1 VSAFV
6 DAGWLHCSSD
16 QSRFPLRTKVIACLV
31 WWDKKKEDIMQFL
44 DSTLAFV
51 LTLAALATVV
61 TVIMEA
67 CLRITRM
74 RKKNFV
80 DVMKLLNKELGRS
93 RLGMDEEE
101 RWKFFVR
108 AVQNPAEAA
117 IEKLNPELAGL
128 KLEDRLAYLGSE
140 KSAGK
145 GKFERLIAFI
155 RQIFGDRKRSGLYTT
170 VSLEYM
176 LRCLA
181 ESQPV
186 RQASLTASQTVKT
199 EFNRIA
205 RKYEELGSS
214 VSASFKHHAQAWSV
228 AIGIALSI
236 GANIDGLRIFEAF
249 RADPRLAASVID
261 KQDTFINTWEESKA
275 SQFELD
281 GAITAFEDAK
291 MAFQE
296 AEGAEKKDQADI
308 DQKKKLFEAAK
319 ADMDRKVALTNVQM
333 TAERAQQ
340 QMADL
345 AALGV
350 PIGWQLYPDCPFG
363 DTVEA
368 WAKSSPKCKA
378 IPMDKRE
385 IGTSSRWIGSRIWKT
400 LLSDPGGFFLWLMV
414 AVGTGVLIGLGAPF
428 WFDVAKRL
436 AQIRKGVQNTNA
448 SAEYRLA
455 GSDANGKY
463 ERRLEIV
470 NNVLSEAANETAIG
484 MSEQVG

>member
-170 VSLEYM
+170 VSLE
-176 LRCLA
+176 
-181 ESQPV
+181 
-186 RQASLTASQTVKT
+186 
-199 EFNRIA
+199 
-205 RKYEELGSS
+205 
-214 VSASFKHHAQAWSV
+214 
-228 AIGIALSI
+228 
-236 GANIDGLRIFEAF
+236 
-249 RADPRLAASVID
+249 
-261 KQDTFINTWEESKA
+261 
-275 SQFELD
+275 
-281 GAITAFEDAK
+281 
-291 MAFQE
+291 
-296 AEGAEKKDQADI
+296 
-308 DQKKKLFEAAK
+308 
-319 ADMDRKVALTNVQM
+319 
-333 TAERAQQ
+333 
-340 QMADL
+340 
-345 AALGV
+345 
-350 PIGWQLYPDCPFG
+350 
-363 DTVEA
+363 
-368 WAKSSPKCKA
+368 
-378 IPMDKRE
+378 
-385 IGTSSRWIGSRIWKT
+385 
-400 LLSDPGGFFLWLMV
+400 
-414 AVGTGVLIGLGAPF
+414 
-428 WFDVAKRL
+428 
-436 AQIRKGVQNTNA
+436 
-448 SAEYRLA
+448 
-455 GSDANGKY
+455 
-463 ERRLEIV
+463 
-470 NNVLSEAANETAIG
+470 
-484 MSEQVG
+484 